1 MGPEI
6 RSTVLS
12 TLAWAVAESGRV
24 RHCRPTLFLKTFLD
38 AYVAARNDRAQR
50 VRILKSIM
58 DAVET
63 NSDIDSA

>member
-1 MGPEI
+1 M
-6 RSTVLS
+6 
-12 TLAWAVAESGRV
+12 WAVAESGRV

-38 AYVAARNDRAQR
+38 AYLAARNDRAQR